1 MVYQISEKNQILI
14 ALFGIVVLCAG
25 KLFKDYLNRGGYIE
39 GFTFTTETQPV
50 PLKRQAEDV
59 KATIYLIITLGNDLP
74 TGGKI
79 ETAWTAN
86 DSNGTSALIDSNIVF
101 PTDPVKYVA
110 SLESEIGGTKTPFT
124 KPSSVSGPSITFT
137 STADIKKGSWIKIG
151 ISDIILRK
159 AITMEPTL
167 KFTITP
173 NNGESAVSRDIK
185 VFKADSAAGDG
196 DFVSSTRITASEIR
210 QAIESIDRRLNA
222 SPPPSDSDRIA
233 LLEARSSLVSMLAS
247 TYGTVK
253 EAGQVFDSEALY
265 TAQRTAIDF
274 IKKERARAEKNATLL
289 SQDNSN
295 KRRMAQ
301 VNTYYTRHYEANTD
315 IMKNIIFVS
324 IALIIIAVLRN
335 KELIPASISTLGII
349 LVLTFGGIIIG
360 RQLYDIIRRN
370 DHDFDKY
377 DWNFNEDAM
386 NKAELVHQNSDP
398 ANLSQM
404 GSGMAPCYGPGCCD
418 VGTTW
423 DNDSKKCVP
432 AVSRITG
439 TANWSTVAY
448 SAGSGKGDLIV
459 KIKVSATGALTTDS
473 KISIGLPDGL
483 FTLPSGTSVT
493 VTGATAVGTPDAKL
507 VEVKP
512 NGAIDAGTTA
522 PDITIKGLTVSNGYS
537 SLSKVLR
544 VKTSSDTN
552 ASGIT
557 ISGL

>member
-50 PLKRQAEDV
+50 PLKRGVEDI
-59 KATIYLIITLGNDLP
+59 KAAVYLIITLGNDLA
-74 TGGKI
+74 TGQKI
-79 ETAWTAN
+79 QTSWTAT
-86 DSNGTSALIDSNIVF
+86 DSALNDNNIVF
-101 PTDPVKYVA
+101 STDPAKYVA

-124 KPSSVSGPSITFT
+124 KSTVSGNSITFT
-137 STADIKKGSWIKIG
+137 STADIKKGSWVKIG
-151 ISDIILRK
+151 ISDIILK
-159 AITMEPTL
+159 KGITVQPTL

-185 VFKADSAAGDG
+185 VFKADGGAGDG
-196 DFVSSTRITASEIR
+196 DFVSSTRITASDIQRAIR
-210 QAIESIDRRLNA
+210 LIDDRLNA
-222 SPPPSDSDRIA
+222 RPPPSDTDRIA

-265 TAQRTAIDF
+265 QAQKTAIDF
-274 IKKERARAEKNATLL
+274 IKKERARAEKNAMLL

-315 IMKNIIFVS
+315 IMKNIIYVS
-324 IALIIIAVLRN
+324 VALIIIAVLRN

-349 LVLTFGGIIIG
+349 LVLTFGGIVIG
-360 RQLYDIIRRN
+360 TQVYDIVRRN

-377 DWNFNEDAM
+377 DWNFNEDEM
-386 NKAELVHQNSDP
+386 NKAQLVQQNSET

-432 AVSRITG
+432 AISRISG
-439 TANWSTVAY
+439 TASWTAT
-448 SAGSGKGDLIV
+448 SAGSASGRLTV
-459 KIKVSATGALTTDS
+459 TIKVSATGALTANTG
-473 KISIGLPDGL
+473 KISIELPEGL
-483 FTLPSGTSVT
+483 FTGTNIT
-493 VTGATAVGTPDAKL
+493 VTGGVTVVGTASPKL
-507 VEVKP
+507 IELTP
-512 NGAIDAGTTA
+512 QSNIDANTTA
-522 PDITIKGLTVSNGYS
+522 PAIDITGLSLSNNYS
-537 SLSKVLR
+537 SLSKVLK
-544 VKTSSDTN
+544 VKTTADTN

>member
-59 KATIYLIITLGNDLP
+59 KATVYLIITLGNDLP

-79 ETAWTAN
+79 ETAWRAT
-86 DSNGTSALIDSNIVF
+86 DSNGTSALTDNNIVF
-101 PTDPVKYVA
+101 STDPAKYVA
-110 SLESEIGGTKTPFT
+110 SLESEIGGTKTPFN
-124 KPSSVSGPSITFT
+124 KSAVSGNSITFT
-137 STADIKKGSWIKIG
+137 STADIKKGSWVKIG
-151 ISDIILRK
+151 ISDIILK
-159 AITMEPTL
+159 KGITMEPTM

-185 VFKADSAAGDG
+185 VFKADSGAGEG
-196 DFVSSTRITASEIR
+196 SFVSSTRITASEIR
-210 QAIESIDRRLNA
+210 QAIESIDHRLNA
-222 SPPPSDSDRIA
+222 SPPPSDDDKKA
-233 LLEARSSLVSMLAS
+233 LLEARASLVSMLAS

-265 TAQRTAIDF
+265 AAQRTAIDF
-274 IKKERARAEKNATLL
+274 IKKERARAEKNAILL

-315 IMKNIIFVS
+315 IMKNIIYVS
-324 IALIIIAVLRN
+324 VALIIIAVLRN

-349 LVLTFGGIIIG
+349 LVLTFGGIVIG
-360 RQLYDIIRRN
+360 TQIYDIVRRN

-386 NKAELVHQNSDP
+386 NKAELVQQNSDP

-423 DNDSKKCVP
+423 DNDAKKCVP

-439 TANWSTVAY
+439 TAKWVPT
-448 SAGSGKGDLIV
+448 SAGSAAGDLIIA
-459 KIKVSATGALTTDS
+459 IKVSATGALTTSS
-473 KISIGLPDGL
+473 KITIDLPEGL
-483 FTLPSGTSVT
+483 FTGTTIT
-493 VTGATAVGTPDAKL
+493 VAGGTAVGTPSTKL
-507 VEVKP
+507 VELNP
-512 NGAIDAGTTA
+512 SGAIAAGTVS
-522 PDITIKGLTVSNGYS
+522 PDITIKGLSLSNGYS
-537 SLSKVLR
+537 SLSKVLK
-544 VKTSSDTN
+544 VKTTADTN
-552 ASGIT
+552 PSGIT

>member
-50 PLKRQAEDV
+50 PLKRSSSEDV
-59 KATIYLIITLGNDLP
+59 KATVNLIITLGKDLA
-74 TGGKI
+74 TGQKI
-79 ETAWTAN
+79 ETSWTAT
-86 DSNGTSALIDSNIVF
+86 DSALNSNNIVF
-101 PTDPVKYVA
+101 STDPAKYVA
-110 SLESEIGGTKTPFT
+110 SLESEIGGTKTPFN
-124 KPSSVSGPSITFT
+124 KPNSVDGSIVFT
-137 STADIKKGSWIKIG
+137 STADIKKGSWVKIS
-151 ISDIILRK
+151 ISDIILK
-159 AITMEPTL
+159 KGITIQPTL

-185 VFKADSAAGDG
+185 VFKADSGAGDG
-196 DFVSSTRITASEIR
+196 EFVSSTRITASEIR
-210 QAIESIDRRLNA
+210 QAIDSIDRRLNA
-222 SPPPSDSDRIA
+222 RPPPSDSDRIA
-233 LLEARSSLVSMLAS
+233 LLEARASLVSMLAS

-265 TAQRTAIDF
+265 AAQRTAIDF

-315 IMKNIIFVS
+315 VMKNIIYVS
-324 IALIIIAVLRN
+324 VALIIIAVLRN

-349 LVLTFGGIIIG
+349 LVLTFGGIVIG
-360 RQLYDIIRRN
+360 TQLYDIIRRN

-377 DWNFNEDAM
+377 DWNFNEDEM
-386 NKAELVHQNSDP
+386 NKAELVQQNSDP

-439 TANWSTVAY
+439 TAKWVPI
-448 SAGSGKGDLIV
+448 SAGSASGDLKV
-459 KIKVSATGALTTDS
+459 TIKVSATGALTTSS
-473 KISIGLPDGL
+473 KISIDLPEGL
-483 FTLPSGTSVT
+483 FTGTT
-493 VTGATAVGTPDAKL
+493 ITINGGTAVGTPSTKL
-507 VEVKP
+507 VELNP
-512 NGAIDAGTTA
+512 SGAIDAGTVS
-522 PDITIKGLTVSNGYS
+522 PEITIKGLSLSNGYS
-537 SLSKVLR
+537 SLSKVLK
-544 VKTSSDTN
+544 VKTTSDTN

>member
-50 PLKRQAEDV
+50 PLKRSTSEDV
-59 KATIYLIITLGNDLP
+59 KATVNLIITLGKDLA
-74 TGGKI
+74 TGQKI
-79 ETAWTAN
+79 ETSWTAT
-86 DSNGTSALIDSNIVF
+86 DSALNSNNIVF
-101 PTDPVKYVA
+101 STDPAKYVA
-110 SLESEIGGTKTPFT
+110 SLESEIGGTKTPFN
-124 KPSSVSGPSITFT
+124 KPNSVGDSIVFT
-137 STADIKKGSWIKIG
+137 STADIKKGSWIKIS
-151 ISDIILRK
+151 ISDITLK
-159 AITMEPTL
+159 KGITMQPTL

-185 VFKADSAAGDG
+185 VFKADSGAGDG

-210 QAIESIDRRLNA
+210 QAIDSIDRRLNA
-222 SPPPSDSDRIA
+222 RPPPSDSDRIA

-265 TAQRTAIDF
+265 AAQRTAIDF
-274 IKKERARAEKNATLL
+274 IKKERARSEKNATLL

-315 IMKNIIFVS
+315 VMKNIIYVS

-349 LVLTFGGIIIG
+349 LVLTFGGIVIG
-360 RQLYDIIRRN
+360 TQLYDIIRRN

-439 TANWSTVAY
+439 TAKWVPI
-448 SAGSGKGDLIV
+448 SAGSASGDLKV
-459 KIKVSATGALTTDS
+459 TIKVSATGALTTDS
-473 KISIGLPDGL
+473 KISIGLPEGL
-483 FTLPSGTSVT
+483 FTLPSGTNVT
-493 VTGATAVGTPDAKL
+493 INGAIAYGTPNEKL

-512 NGAIDAGTTA
+512 NGAIEAGTVT
-522 PDITIKGLTVSNGYS
+522 PEITIKGLSLSNGYS
-537 SLSKVLR
+537 SLSKVLK